1 MAIQNL
7 DNVDSISPSTLFA
20 VNQNGLDYNCTA
32 AVVADFIEQNV
43 TVNDGKVIQYA
54 SPIAGSTVAISGTNN
69 SVWLVLTP
77 ISTVATLTI
86 LLPQVSGCV
95 ANQEILVNTTQ
106 TITALTVNLNG
117 AVGGGV
123 PTTLAA
129 NGFFTLRFEPVIQKW
144 YRVG

>member
-43 TVNDGKVIQYA
+43 TVNDGKVIQYS
-54 SPIAGSTVAISGTNN
+54 SPISASTVAISGTNN

-77 ISTVATLTI
+77 ISTVASLTI
-86 LLPQVSGCV
+86 QLPQVSGCV
-95 ANQEILVNTTQ
+95 ANQEVLVNTTQ
-106 TITALTVNLNG
+106 TITSLTVNLNG

>member
-86 LLPQVSGCV
+86 LLPEVSGCA

-129 NGFFTLRFEPVIQKW
+129 NGFFRLRFEPVIQKW

>member
-43 TVNDGKVIQYA
+43 TVNDGKVIQYS
-54 SPIAGSTVAISGTNN
+54 SPISASTVAISGTNN

-77 ISTVATLTI
+77 ISTLASLTI
-86 LLPQVSGCV
+86 QLPQVSGCV
-95 ANQEILVNTTQ
+95 ANQEVLVNTTQ
-106 TITALTVNLNG
+106 TITSLTVNLNG

>member
-7 DNVDSISPSTLFA
+7 DNVDSINNSTLFA
-20 VNQNGLDYNCTA
+20 VNQNSLDYNCTGK
-32 AVVADFIEQNV
+32 VVADFIQEN
-43 TVNDGKVIQYA
+43 TTLGDGKVIQYA

-86 LLPQVSGCV
+86 LLPEVSGCA

-129 NGFFTLRFEPVIQKW
+129 NGFFRLRFEPVIQKW

>member
-43 TVNDGKVIQYA
+43 TVNDGKVIQYS
-54 SPIAGSTVAISGTNN
+54 SPISGSTVAISGTNN

-77 ISTVATLTI
+77 ISTVASLTI

>member
-43 TVNDGKVIQYA
+43 TVNDGKVIQYS
-54 SPIAGSTVAISGTNN
+54 SPISGSTVAISGTNN

-77 ISTVATLTI
+77 TRDSRQHHPDNHLAHGEPERCGRRRRSDDSRGKR
-86 LLPQVSGCV
+86 LLHTPVRAGHPKMVSRRL
-95 ANQEILVNTTQ
+95 I
-106 TITALTVNLNG
+106 
-117 AVGGGV
+117 
-123 PTTLAA
+123 
-129 NGFFTLRFEPVIQKW
+129 
-144 YRVG
+144 

>member
-43 TVNDGKVIQYA
+43 TVNDGKVIQYS
-54 SPIAGSTVAISGTNN
+54 SPISASTVAISGTNN

-77 ISTVATLTI
+77 ISTVASLTI
-86 LLPQVSGCV
+86 QLPEVSGCV

>member
-7 DNVDSISPSTLFA
+7 DNVDSINNSTLFA
-20 VNQNGLDYNCTA
+20 VNQNGLDYNCTS
-32 AVVADFIEQNV
+32 AVVADFIQEN
-43 TVNDGKVIQYA
+43 TTLGDGKVIQYA
-54 SPIAGSTVAISGTNN
+54 APTNASTVAITGTGD

-77 ISTVATLTI
+77 VGTLSSLTI

-95 ANQEILVNTTQ
+95 ESQEVLVNSTA
-106 TITALTVNLNG
+106 TITSLTVSLNG
-117 AVGGGV
+117 ASGGGI

-129 NGFFTLRFEPVIQKW
+129 NGFFTLRFEPVLQKW

>member
-1 MAIQNL
+1 
-7 DNVDSISPSTLFA
+7 
-20 VNQNGLDYNCTA
+20 
-32 AVVADFIEQNV
+32 
-43 TVNDGKVIQYA
+43 
-54 SPIAGSTVAISGTNN
+54 
-69 SVWLVLTP
+69 
-77 ISTVATLTI
+77 
-86 LLPQVSGCV
+86 V

-106 TITALTVNLNG
+106 TITSLTVNLNG

>member
-7 DNVDSISPSTLFA
+7 DNVDSISNSTLFA

-86 LLPQVSGCV
+86 LLPEVSGCV
-95 ANQEILVNTTQ
+95 ANREILVNTTQ

-129 NGFFTLRFEPVIQKW
+129 NGFFRLRFEPVIQKW

>member
-43 TVNDGKVIQYA
+43 TVNDGKVIQYS
-54 SPIAGSTVAISGTNN
+54 SPISGSTVAISGTNN

-86 LLPQVSGCV
+86 LLPQGSGCV

>member
-43 TVNDGKVIQYA
+43 TVNDGKVIQYS
-54 SPIAGSTVAISGTNN
+54 SPISASTVAISGTNN

-77 ISTVATLTI
+77 ISTLATLTI
-86 LLPQVSGCV
+86 QLPQVSGCV
-95 ANQEILVNTTQ
+95 ANQEVLVNTTQ
-106 TITALTVNLNG
+106 TITSLTVNLNG

>member
-43 TVNDGKVIQYA
+43 TVNDGKVIQYS
-54 SPIAGSTVAISGTNN
+54 SPISGSTVAISGTNN

-77 ISTVATLTI
+77 ISTVASLTI

-95 ANQEILVNTTQ
+95 ANQEILINTTQ

>member
-43 TVNDGKVIQYA
+43 TVNDGKVIQYS
-54 SPIAGSTVAISGTNN
+54 SPISGSTVAISGTNN

-77 ISTVATLTI
+77 VGTLTTFTI

>member
-43 TVNDGKVIQYA
+43 TVNDGKVIQYS
-54 SPIAGSTVAISGTNN
+54 SPISASTVAISGTNN

-77 ISTVATLTI
+77 ISTLASLTI
-86 LLPQVSGCV
+86 QLPQVSGCV

-106 TITALTVNLNG
+106 TITSLTVNLNG

>member
-43 TVNDGKVIQYA
+43 TVNDGKVIQYS
-54 SPIAGSTVAISGTNN
+54 SPISGSTVAISGTNN

-77 ISTVATLTI
+77 TSTLATLTI
-86 LLPQVSGCV
+86 QLPEVSGCV

-106 TITALTVNLNG
+106 TITSLTVNLNG

>member
-43 TVNDGKVIQYA
+43 TVNDGKVIQYS
-54 SPIAGSTVAISGTNN
+54 SPISGSTVAISGTNN

-77 ISTVATLTI
+77 ISTVASLTI
-86 LLPQVSGCV
+86 LLPEVSGCV